1 MLKAETFIYWYQL
14 LCIMI
19 IEFKLKNYNSFKQEE
34 VLSFERKSKEQAGTK
49 FLINKN
55 GSDILKACGLVGV
68 NGSGKTSLLLGL
80 NFMKEM
86 VLQSQKHN
94 VDTNIR
100 YSPFITE
107 QEKPTEFE
115 LTFISDNKKYVYG
128 FSYTNKK
135 IIKEFAIVYETQK
148 PTEIFRRDENNIN
161 KRFEF
166 NNKYKKEL
174 KPLTHS
180 VIPQTLMLSRAVQLN
195 SKTLKPIYDFFS
207 KIYIIN
213 SLFNMPPDFEL
224 LKDKKLK
231 DDLLDKLSFADF
243 SISDLELVKR
253 KIKAIE
259 FVQIDDKGTMNQNVS
274 EQEIMDLDL
283 IHKHSGKT
291 IKINFNAESSGTK
304 KFILIFYNL
313 LKLEKDPII
322 LYDEIETSY
331 NIEIVEFI
339 LNSFLK
345 KENMS
350 QLLFTT
356 HQPEILNYL
365 RSDQINI
372 IEKEDSV
379 SKIINLHNIVKN
391 NPKINKNYGDY
402 YREGVLGGF
411 PNVYN
416 EDE

>member
-1 MLKAETFIYWYQL
+1 
-14 LCIMI
+14 MI
-19 IEFKLKNYNSFKQEE
+19 IEFKLKNYNSYKEEE
-34 VLSFERKSKEQAGTK
+34 VLSFERKSKEQTGTK
-49 FLINKN
+49 FITKLN
-55 GSDILKACGLVGV
+55 GFDILKTSGLVGV
-68 NGSGKTSLLLGL
+68 NGSGKTSLISGL

-86 VLQSQKHN
+86 VLNSQKHN

-115 LTFISDNKKYVYG
+115 LTFISENKKYVYG

-135 IIKEFAIVYETQK
+135 ILNEFAIVYETQK
-148 PTEIFRRDENNIN
+148 PKEIFTRNEEDIN
-161 KRFEF
+161 KRFQFTDKKFE
-166 NNKYKKEL
+166 KEL

-207 KIYIIN
+207 KIVVIN
-213 SLFNMPPDFEL
+213 ALFNMPTDFEL

-231 DDLLDKLSFADF
+231 DNLLNNLSFADF
-243 SISDLELVKR
+243 SITDLGLVKR
-253 KIKAIE
+253 KIKTIE
-259 FVQIDDKGTMNQNVS
+259 FIQTDDKGTMNQKIS
-274 EQEIMDLDL
+274 EKEIMDLDL
-283 IHKHSGKT
+283 IHRHKNRT
-291 IKINFNAESSGTK
+291 IKINFNAESSGTQ

-313 LKLEKDPII
+313 LKLSKDSIL
-322 LYDEIETSY
+322 LYDEMETSY

-339 LNSFLK
+339 LNSFSK
-345 KENMS
+345 KDNLS

-372 IEKEDSV
+372 IEKNDSV

-391 NPKINKNYGDY
+391 NSKINKNYGDY

-411 PNVYN
+411 PHVYN

>member
-1 MLKAETFIYWYQL
+1 
-14 LCIMI
+14 MI
-19 IEFKLKNYNSFKQEE
+19 IEFKIKNYNSYKNEE
-34 VLSFERKSKEQAGTK
+34 SLSFERKSKEKSGTK
-49 FLINKN
+49 FIVNKN
-55 GSDILKACGLVGV
+55 SLDILKTSGLVGV
-68 NGSGKTSLLLGL
+68 NGSGKTSLLSGL
-80 NFMKEM
+80 DFMKKM

-100 YSPFITE
+100 HSPFIAE
-107 QEKPTEFE
+107 QGKPTDFE
-115 LTFISDNKKYVYG
+115 LTFISENKKYVYG

-148 PTEIFRRDENNIN
+148 PTEIFRRDENNIDKRFVFSN
-161 KRFEF
+161 KRYE
-166 NNKYKKEL
+166 KEL

-207 KIYIIN
+207 KIFTISDI
-213 SLFNMPPDFEL
+213 FNMPPDFEL

-231 DDLLDKLSFADF
+231 NDLLDKLSFADF
-243 SISDLELVKR
+243 SINDLELVKR

-259 FVQIDDKGTMNQNVS
+259 FIQIDDKGTMNQNIS

-283 IHKHSGKT
+283 IHKHKGKP

-313 LKLEKDPII
+313 LKLAKDSII

-339 LNSFLK
+339 LNSFSK
-345 KENMS
+345 NENMS

-372 IEKEDSV
+372 IEKEDAV

-411 PNVYN
+411 PHVYN
-416 EDE
+416 EDK

>member
-1 MLKAETFIYWYQL
+1 
-14 LCIMI
+14 MI
-19 IEFKLKNYNSFKQEE
+19 TEFKIKNYNSFKQEE

-49 FLINKN
+49 FVINKN
-55 GSDILKACGLVGV
+55 GSNILKTCGLVGV

-86 VLQSQKHN
+86 VLQSHKHN

-107 QEKPTEFE
+107 QEKPTEFK
-115 LTFISDNKKYVYG
+115 LTFISKNKKYVYG

-135 IIKEFAIVYETQK
+135 IIKEFAIIYETQK
-148 PTEIFRRDENNIN
+148 PTEIFRRDENNLN

-166 NNKYKKEL
+166 NNKYAKEL

-213 SLFNMPPDFEL
+213 SLFNIPSDFEL
-224 LKDKKLK
+224 LNDKKLK

-243 SISDLELVKR
+243 SITDLELVKR
-253 KIKAIE
+253 KVKAIE
-259 FVQIDDKGTMNQNVS
+259 FVQIDDKGTMHQNVS

-283 IHKHSGKT
+283 IHKHNGEI
-291 IKINFNAESSGTK
+291 IKINFNAESSGTR
-304 KFILIFYNL
+304 KFILLFYNL

-339 LNSFLK
+339 LNSFSK

-356 HQPEILNYL
+356 HLPEILNYL
-365 RSDQINI
+365 RSDQVSI

-411 PNVYN
+411 PHVYN

>member
-1 MLKAETFIYWYQL
+1 
-14 LCIMI
+14 MI

>member
-1 MLKAETFIYWYQL
+1 
-14 LCIMI
+14 MI
-19 IEFKLKNYNSFKQEE
+19 IEFKIKNYNSYKKEE
-34 VLSFERKSKEQAGTK
+34 SLSFERRSKEKSGTK
-49 FLINKN
+49 FIINKN
-55 GSDILKACGLVGV
+55 SLDILKTSGLVGV
-68 NGSGKTSLLLGL
+68 NGSGKTSLISGL
-80 NFMKEM
+80 NFMKKM
-86 VLQSQKHN
+86 VLQSQTHN

-100 YSPFITE
+100 HSPFITE
-107 QEKPTEFE
+107 QGKPTEFE
-115 LTFISDNKKYVYG
+115 LTFISENKKYVYG
-128 FSYTNKK
+128 FSHTNKK

-148 PTEIFRRDENNIN
+148 PTEIFRRNENNID
-161 KRFEF
+161 KRFVF
-166 NNKYKKEL
+166 SNKKYEKEL
-174 KPLTHS
+174 KPLIHS

-195 SKTLKPIYDFFS
+195 SKILKPIYDFFS
-207 KIYIIN
+207 KIFTISDI
-213 SLFNMPPDFEL
+213 FNMPPDFEL

-231 DDLLDKLSFADF
+231 NNLLDKLSFADF
-243 SISDLELVKR
+243 SINDLDLVKR

-259 FVQIDDKGTMNQNVS
+259 FIQIDDKGTMNQKVS
-274 EQEIMDLDL
+274 EQDIMDLDL
-283 IHKHSGKT
+283 IHKHNNKT
-291 IKINFNAESSGTK
+291 IKINFSAESSGTK

-313 LKLEKDPII
+313 LKLDKDSII

-339 LNSFLK
+339 LNNFSNNNNL
-345 KENMS
+345 S

-411 PNVYN
+411 PNVYK

>member
-1 MLKAETFIYWYQL
+1 
-14 LCIMI
+14 MI
-19 IEFKLKNYNSFKQEE
+19 IEFKIKNYNSYKKEE
-34 VLSFERKSKEQAGTK
+34 VLSFEKKSKERTGTK
-49 FLINKN
+49 FITKRN
-55 GSDILKACGLVGV
+55 GLDILKISGLVGV
-68 NGSGKTSLLLGL
+68 NGSGKTSLLSGL

-86 VLQSQKHN
+86 VLNSQKHN
-94 VDTNIR
+94 VDSNIR
-100 YSPFITE
+100 YSPFIPE
-107 QEKPTEFE
+107 QGKPTEFE
-115 LTFISDNKKYVYG
+115 ITFISENKKYVYG

-135 IIKEFAIVYETQK
+135 IVKEFAIVYETQK
-148 PTEIFRRDENNIN
+148 PTEIFTRNEDDIN

-166 NNKYKKEL
+166 TNKKYEKEL
-174 KPLTHS
+174 KLLTHS

-195 SKTLKPIYDFFS
+195 SKSLKPIYDFFS
-207 KIYIIN
+207 KIFIIN
-213 SLFNMPPDFEL
+213 NLFNIPPDFEL

-231 DDLLDKLSFADF
+231 DNLLDKLSHADF
-243 SISDLELVKR
+243 SISNLESVKR
-253 KIKAIE
+253 KVREIE
-259 FVQIDDKGTMNQNVS
+259 FIQIDNKGTMDQKIS
-274 EQEIMDLDL
+274 EKEIMDLDL
-283 IHKHSGKT
+283 IHTHKNKT
-291 IKINFNAESSGTK
+291 FRINFVAESSGTQ

-313 LKLEKDPII
+313 LKLTKDPII

-339 LNSFLK
+339 LNNFSK
-345 KENMS
+345 KDNMS

-411 PNVYN
+411 PNVYK
-416 EDE
+416 ED

>member
-1 MLKAETFIYWYQL
+1 
-14 LCIMI
+14 MI
-19 IEFKLKNYNSFKQEE
+19 IEFKIKNYNSFKQEE
-34 VLSFERKSKEQAGTK
+34 VLSFERKSKELAGTK
-49 FLINKN
+49 FVINKN

-115 LTFISDNKKYVYG
+115 LTFISDNKKYIYG

-148 PTEIFRRDENNIN
+148 PTEIFRRDENNLN

-166 NNKYKKEL
+166 NNSKFEKEL

-195 SKTLKPIYDFFS
+195 SKTLKPIYNFFS

-213 SLFNMPPDFEL
+213 NLFNMPPDFEL

-231 DDLLDKLSFADF
+231 EDLLDKLSFADF

-339 LNSFLK
+339 LNSFSK

-411 PNVYN
+411 PHVYN

>member
-1 MLKAETFIYWYQL
+1 
-14 LCIMI
+14 MI
-19 IEFKLKNYNSFKQEE
+19 IEFKLKNYNSYKGEE
-34 VLSFERKSKEQAGTK
+34 VLSFERKSKEQTGTK
-49 FLINKN
+49 FITKLN
-55 GSDILKACGLVGV
+55 GFDILKTSGLVGV
-68 NGSGKTSLLLGL
+68 NGSGKTSLISGL

-86 VLQSQKHN
+86 VLNSQKHN

-107 QEKPTEFE
+107 QEKATEFE
-115 LTFISDNKKYVYG
+115 LTFISENKKYVYG

-135 IIKEFAIVYETQK
+135 ILKEFAIVYETQK
-148 PTEIFRRDENNIN
+148 PKEIFTRNEEDIN
-161 KRFEF
+161 KKFQFTNKKFE
-166 NNKYKKEL
+166 KEL

-207 KIYIIN
+207 KIVVIN
-213 SLFNMPPDFEL
+213 ALFNMPTDFEL

-243 SISDLELVKR
+243 SITDLELVKR
-253 KIKAIE
+253 KIKTIE
-259 FVQIDDKGTMNQNVS
+259 VIQTDDKGTMNQKIS
-274 EQEIMDLDL
+274 EKEIMDLDL
-283 IHKHSGKT
+283 IHRYKNKN
-291 IKINFNAESSGTK
+291 IKINLNAESSGTQ

-313 LKLEKDPII
+313 LKLSKDSIF
-322 LYDEIETSY
+322 LYDEMETSY
-331 NIEIVEFI
+331 NIEIVEVI
-339 LNSFLK
+339 LNNFSK

-356 HQPEILNYL
+356 HLPEILNYL

-411 PNVYN
+411 PHVYN
-416 EDE
+416 EEE

>member
-1 MLKAETFIYWYQL
+1 
-14 LCIMI
+14 MI
-19 IEFKLKNYNSFKQEE
+19 IEFKIKNYNSYKKEE
-34 VLSFERKSKEQAGTK
+34 VLSFERKSKEKAGTK
-49 FLINKN
+49 FVTKKN
-55 GSDILKACGLVGV
+55 GLEILKTSGLVGV
-68 NGSGKTSLLLGL
+68 NGSGKTSLLSGL

-86 VLQSQKHN
+86 VLKSQMHN
-94 VDTNIR
+94 VDANIK

-107 QEKPTEFE
+107 QGKPTEFE
-115 LTFISDNKKYVYG
+115 LTFISENKKYVYG

-148 PTEIFRRDENNIN
+148 PTEIFTRDEDNTD

-166 NNKYKKEL
+166 TNKKYEKEL
-174 KPLTHS
+174 KLLTHS

-207 KIYIIN
+207 KIFTIN
-213 SLFNMPPDFEL
+213 NLFNMPPDFEL

-231 DDLLDKLSFADF
+231 NNLLDKLSHADF
-243 SISDLELVKR
+243 SIINLELVKR
-253 KIKAIE
+253 KIKSIE
-259 FVQIDDKGTMNQNVS
+259 FIQIDDKGTMDQKIS
-274 EQEIMDLDL
+274 EKEIMDLDL
-283 IHKHSGKT
+283 IHTHKNKT
-291 IKINFNAESSGTK
+291 LRINFIAESSGTQ

-313 LKLEKDPII
+313 LKLTKDTII

-331 NIEIVEFI
+331 NIELVEFI
-339 LNSFLK
+339 IDNFSK
-345 KENMS
+345 KDNVS

-411 PNVYN
+411 PHVYK
-416 EDE
+416 ED

>member
-1 MLKAETFIYWYQL
+1 
-14 LCIMI
+14 MI
-19 IEFKLKNYNSFKQEE
+19 IEFKIKNYNSYKEGD
-34 VLSFERKSKEQAGTK
+34 VLSFERKSKEQTGTK
-49 FLINKN
+49 FITKIN
-55 GSDILKACGLVGV
+55 GLDILKTSGLVGV
-68 NGSGKTSLLLGL
+68 NGSGKTSLLSGL

-86 VLQSQKHN
+86 VLNSQKHN

-107 QEKPTEFE
+107 QGKPTEFE
-115 LTFISDNKKYVYG
+115 LTFISENKKYVYG

-135 IIKEFAIVYETQK
+135 IVKEFAIVYETQK
-148 PTEIFRRDENNIN
+148 PKEIFTRDEDNLN
-161 KRFEF
+161 KRFQF
-166 NNKYKKEL
+166 TNKKFEKEL
-174 KPLTHS
+174 KLLTHS

-207 KIYIIN
+207 KIIVIN
-213 SLFNMPPDFEL
+213 TLFNMPPDFEL

-231 DDLLDKLSFADF
+231 GNLLDNLSFADF

-253 KIKAIE
+253 KIKTIE
-259 FVQIDDKGTMNQNVS
+259 LIQTDDKGTMNQKIS
-274 EQEIMDLDL
+274 EKEIMDLDL
-283 IHKHSGKT
+283 IHKHKNKT
-291 IKINFNAESSGTK
+291 IKINFNAESSGTQ

-313 LKLEKDPII
+313 LKLSKDSII

-339 LNSFLK
+339 LNSFSK
-345 KENMS
+345 KDNGS

-356 HQPEILNYL
+356 HQPEVLNYL

-372 IEKEDSV
+372 IEKDDSV
-379 SKIINLHNIVKN
+379 SKIINLHNVVKN
-391 NPKINKNYGDY
+391 NPKINKDYGEY

-411 PNVYN
+411 PHVYKEN
-416 EDE
+416 E

>member
-1 MLKAETFIYWYQL
+1 
-14 LCIMI
+14 MI
-19 IEFKLKNYNSFKQEE
+19 IEFKIKNYNSFKQEE

-49 FLINKN
+49 FVTNKN
-55 GSDILKACGLVGV
+55 GLDILKTSGLVGV
-68 NGSGKTSLLLGL
+68 NGSGKTSLLSGL

-107 QEKPTEFE
+107 QGKSTEFE
-115 LTFISDNKKYVYG
+115 LTFISENKKYVYG

-135 IIKEFAIVYETQK
+135 IVKEFAIVFETQK
-148 PTEIFRRDENNIN
+148 PTEIFRRDENNLN
-161 KRFEF
+161 KKFEF
-166 NNKYKKEL
+166 TNKKYEKEL

-207 KIYIIN
+207 KIYTISN
-213 SLFNMPPDFEL
+213 LFNMPPDFEL

-231 DDLLDKLSFADF
+231 DNLLDKLSFADF
-243 SISDLELVKR
+243 SIKNLELVKR
-253 KIKAIE
+253 KVKTIE
-259 FVQIDDKGTMNQNVS
+259 FVQTDDKGTMNQNIS

-283 IHKHSGKT
+283 IHQHKNKT
-291 IKINFNAESSGTK
+291 VKINFNAESSGTK

-313 LKLEKDPII
+313 LKLAKDPII
-322 LYDEIETSY
+322 IYDEIETSY

-339 LNSFLK
+339 LNSFSK
-345 KENMS
+345 KDNMS
-350 QLLFTT
+350 QLLFST

-379 SKIINLHNIVKN
+379 SKIINLHSIVKN
-391 NPKINKNYGDY
+391 NPKINKYYGDY

-411 PNVYN
+411 PHVYK